1 MKNKLMQILKEGSR
15 IAAATVRR
23 DIQRGKKTD
32 LDERLAN
39 YMILRGTAVIPK
51 PGTKYWY
58 IDQDEQG
65 NLYEVLPARF
75 VAIGRNC
82 VVLSDFEV
90 DELIKQTVDA
100 ELTPSIFV
108 LPVNNVFASEEAAQ
122 AEFERR
128 TGGE

>member
-15 IAAATVRR
+15 IATATVKR

-65 NLYEVLPARF
+65 NLYEVLSAKF
-75 VAIGRNC
+75 VAMGRNC
-82 VVLSDFEV
+82 VVLSDFA
-90 DELIKQTVDA
+90 IC
-100 ELTPSIFV
+100 SIVKF
-108 LPVNNVFASEEAAQ
+108 SK
-122 AEFERR
+122 
-128 TGGE
+128 